1 MEPTVNNLTLPNN
14 TKNVLL
20 GNDTSL
26 KLKTLKFFFPFW
38 PVKVFKTV
46 TGICVLAALL
56 GLSILLN
63 LFKVPIVAGI
73 TISFAWLP
81 GIIIGW
87 YFGPVVG
94 LLMGFV
100 IDTINWLIYGGI
112 WFWLYALQEPFLGL
126 IIGLIS
132 GMFMLVQQTKYHFKL
147 TIILNQIFFLCFLFV
162 SIFIVFYYT
171 DPNNPMFNKLSG
183 SGIKNTLAIANQ
195 YLKWVI
201 LALLLTVFG
210 IVEGIM
216 IYQLVAYNKVA
227 NKDVSKFETY
237 SFVIIIVLTS
247 TVIFS
252 FLLGPISAVE
262 YYKFINNVTQVPN
275 LINYGVIYY
284 LLPRVIKECFKTP
297 IYIAI
302 LSVLICALNPTLI
315 NLKNRLLNSYHT
327 KES

>member
-1 MEPTVNNLTLPNN
+1 MAQ
-14 TKNVLL
+14 
-20 GNDTSL
+20 DSQSL

-46 TGICVLAALL
+46 TGICALAALL

-63 LFKVPIVAGI
+63 LFKVPIVSGI

-87 YFGPVVG
+87 YFGPIVG
-94 LLMGFV
+94 LMMGFV

-132 GMFMLVQQTKYHFKL
+132 SLFVLIQQNKNHLK
-147 TIILNQIFFLCFLFV
+147 IVISLNQIFFLFFLAL

-171 DPNNPMFNKLSG
+171 DANNPLFSNLSN
-183 SGIKNTLAIANQ
+183 SGIKNTLEITNK
-195 YLKWVI
+195 YLRWVI
-201 LALLLTVFG
+201 LALLLVVFG

-216 IYQLVAYNKVA
+216 IFKVKQWKQDH
-227 NKDVSKFETY
+227 NEDVSKFETF
-237 SFVIIIVLTS
+237 SFVIIVVLTS
-247 TVIFS
+247 TVLFS
-252 FLLGPISAVE
+252 FILGPISAIE
-262 YYKFINNVTQVPN
+262 YYKYINNTTQVPN

-284 LLPRVIKECFKTP
+284 LLPRVVKECFKTP
-297 IYIAI
+297 AYIFI
-302 LSVLICALNPTLI
+302 LTVLICALNPMLVNI
-315 NLKNRLLNSYHT
+315 KNRLMNSYNL
-327 KES
+327 